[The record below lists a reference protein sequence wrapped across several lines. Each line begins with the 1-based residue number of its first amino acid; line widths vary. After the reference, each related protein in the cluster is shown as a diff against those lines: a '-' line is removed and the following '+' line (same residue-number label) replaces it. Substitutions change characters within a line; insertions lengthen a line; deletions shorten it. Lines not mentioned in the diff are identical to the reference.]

1 MPFRAE
7 GHALDRVLTADN
19 GCPKRP
25 SCCGIPEDDCL
36 FCLARGHFV
45 GTERGQHSSIWAES
59 YALSVDITFLG
70 RCIGVTPKLF
80 DDFLRCQVPQE
91 NAASATCF
99 CQSFAIRT
107 KGDTTQ
113 IYRII
118 RKPCNN
124 SPCNCVQEKDGI
136 VVSASG
142 QYTSVLAKCQAGN
155 RGILLRRCSPR
166 DTQRDS
172 IKQAVKQKVAFGE
185 EEAMV

>member
-70 RCIGVTPKLF
+70 RC
-80 DDFLRCQVPQE
+80 
-91 NAASATCF
+91 
-99 CQSFAIRT
+99 
-107 KGDTTQ
+107 
-113 IYRII
+113 
-118 RKPCNN
+118 
-124 SPCNCVQEKDGI
+124 
-136 VVSASG
+136 
-142 QYTSVLAKCQAGN
+142 
-155 RGILLRRCSPR
+155 SPR